1 MTIKI
6 SELNRVR
13 LILIWVCSLIDEAVP
28 AIKAW
33 LVYWL

>member
-13 LILIWVCSLIDEAVP
+13 LILIWVCSLIGEAVP